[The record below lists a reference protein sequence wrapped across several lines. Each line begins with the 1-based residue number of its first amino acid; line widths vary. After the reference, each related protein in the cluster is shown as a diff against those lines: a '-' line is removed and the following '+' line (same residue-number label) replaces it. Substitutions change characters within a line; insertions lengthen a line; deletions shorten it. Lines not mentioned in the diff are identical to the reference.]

1 MLQQLGFGQIWRDII
16 SGLLSTSSTC
26 VLLNGSPG
34 DLIIN
39 QRGPRQGDPLSSM
52 LFILVMD
59 ILGHLVIKAKE
70 EGLLLPLSSRPL
82 RHRISI
88 FADDVVLFICPEA
101 SDIEVTLD
109 ILQLFGDASGL
120 RNNIHKSNVF
130 PIRCGE
136 NEMAAVHDLLLCGI
150 SFFLCK
156 YLGIPLSLEKLT
168 REQIQPI
175 IDWIA
180 DQPPGWK
187 SDMMNRDC
195 RRIQVQYVLT
205 SMLVYLAMSLD
216 KPMWALKAI
225 DKIRRC

>member
-1 MLQQLGFGQIWRDII
+1 
-16 SGLLSTSSTC
+16 
-26 VLLNGSPG
+26 
-34 DLIIN
+34 
-39 QRGPRQGDPLSSM
+39 M

-120 RNNIHKSNVF
+120 RNNIQKSNVF

-195 RRIQVQYVLT
+195 RRIQVQYVLS

>member
-1 MLQQLGFGQIWRDII
+1 
-16 SGLLSTSSTC
+16 
-26 VLLNGSPG
+26 
-34 DLIIN
+34 
-39 QRGPRQGDPLSSM
+39 M

-120 RNNIHKSNVF
+120 RNNIQKSNVF

-150 SFFLCK
+150 SFFFCVNIW
-156 YLGIPLSLEKLT
+156 GFLSLSRSL
-168 REQIQPI
+168 Q
-175 IDWIA
+175 
-180 DQPPGWK
+180 G
-187 SDMMNRDC
+187 NRFN
-195 RRIQVQYVLT
+195 
-205 SMLVYLAMSLD
+205 
-216 KPMWALKAI
+216 P
-225 DKIRRC
+225 

>member
-1 MLQQLGFGQIWRDII
+1 
-16 SGLLSTSSTC
+16 
-26 VLLNGSPG
+26 
-34 DLIIN
+34 
-39 QRGPRQGDPLSSM
+39 
-52 LFILVMD
+52 
-59 ILGHLVIKAKE
+59 
-70 EGLLLPLSSRPL
+70 
-82 RHRISI
+82 
-88 FADDVVLFICPEA
+88 
-101 SDIEVTLD
+101 
-109 ILQLFGDASGL
+109 
-120 RNNIHKSNVF
+120 
-130 PIRCGE
+130 
-136 NEMAAVHDLLLCGI
+136 MAAVHDLLLCGI

-225 DKIRRC
+225 DKIQRG